1 LGKLLAQGEI
11 PLLVAIFLRDFDAN
25 IGDQK
30 MPSADWDKVVASVR
44 PEGWPYNV
52 GLNVT
57 YTKRG

>member
-1 LGKLLAQGEI
+1 
-11 PLLVAIFLRDFDAN
+11 
-25 IGDQK
+25 